1 MNTKMQAESKI
12 ERAAEQAMQVLAQAS
27 DLATKA
33 IATAASNATVVI
45 SSAVM
50 EASKLQASA
59 ISKDHDLLVTLNTEM
74 QGLKEDIRNLRDE
87 QVEKVSDHEARI
99 NKLESSNIRE
109 VVALSVGA
117 LWLAALTA
125 MVIWHLFNVPVG

>member
-1 MNTKMQAESKI
+1 MQAESKI